1 MSKKMLMAVLFVL
14 LMSLLLTTGVAMARE
29 DLIRVEVINKSEES
43 ASISLI
49 GETAF
54 YFLTIPAGETKW
66 FTVERDVYQRTTFA
80 CGGSNSGTVDLMTH
94 KRLIFTRCY
103 GDAPNWG
110 EPGMEKIH
118 IDDSP
123 AGKNWFYK

>member
-1 MSKKMLMAVLFVL
+1 MSKKMLVAVLFAL
-14 LMSLLLTTGVAMARE
+14 LAILFLTTAVALAQE
-29 DLIRVEVINKSEES
+29 DLIRIEVINKSEES

-49 GETAF
+49 GETAY
-54 YFLTIPAGETKW
+54 YFLTVPAGETKW

-80 CGGSNSGTVDLMTH
+80 CGESNSGTVDLTTH

>member
-1 MSKKMLMAVLFVL
+1 MSKKMLVALLFVL
-14 LMSLLLTTGVAMARE
+14 MASLLLTTAVAMARE
-29 DLIRVEVINKSEES
+29 VLIRVEVINRSEES
-43 ASISLI
+43 VSISLI
-49 GETAF
+49 GETAY
-54 YFLTIPAGETKW
+54 YFLAVPAGETRW

-80 CGGSNSGTVDLMTH
+80 CGDSNSGSVDLTTH

-123 AGKNWFYK
+123 DGKNWFYK